1 VSKTSIRRLQ
11 GLRPMGKKTLAH
23 RVSEAI
29 KAFILSEH
37 LEPGSKLPT
46 ERQLAEALGVS
57 RNVVREGLS
66 ALVIEGIIVKNPGSG
81 IFLRSIDIDSLS
93 QVGER
98 VLNEEK
104 ARYEGIREARAA
116 VEVGAIGIIVERITE
131 EELQQLEEIELAFER
146 RMQRGESFWNE
157 DMKFHL
163 TLLRAARNELLLQW
177 TPLVEEVM
185 RVWAYQTDDM
195 ELAFKAP
202 APDGEGGRV
211 AAEHRAILNAIR
223 SRDAH
228 RARELLRTH
237 FRIEGL

>member
-1 VSKTSIRRLQ
+1 MPKISDGRLHA
-11 GLRPMGKKTLAH
+11 LRPMSKKTLAH

-29 KAFILSEH
+29 KAYIVSEH
-37 LEPGSKLPT
+37 LEPGGKLPT

-81 IFLRSIDIDSLS
+81 IFLRSIDAESLS
-93 QVGER
+93 RVGKR
-98 VLNEEK
+98 LLEEEHD
-104 ARYEGIREARAA
+104 RYEGIREARAA
-116 VEVGAIGIIVERITE
+116 VEVGAIGLIVERITE
-131 EELQQLEEIELAFER
+131 EEIEQLEKIEAAFEQ

-157 DMKFHL
+157 DMKFHVI
-163 TLLRAARNELLLQW
+163 LLRAARNELLIQW
-177 TPLVEEVM
+177 TPFVEEVM

-211 AAEHRAILNAIR
+211 AAEHRAILAAIR

-228 RARELLRTH
+228 QARELLRRH